1 MTTTEEHKA
10 IQFKQVGFHI
20 ILQEWIMHESLENF
34 DIALNGTGPHPWLD
48 MLYDQAEIFSSF
60 VSEQAAGGSKESA
73 AFEEGKHALEQKIG
87 PYPDG
92 DMAYEYRRLWR
103 KLVYTYYTNAGLIK
117 PGERESDTWVK
128 DHFDAVEE
136 ELRR

>member
-1 MTTTEEHKA
+1 MTTTEDKKP
-10 IQFKQVGFHI
+10 IQFKQVGFHV
-20 ILQEWIMHESLENF
+20 ILQEWIVQESLENF

-60 VSEQAAGGSKESA
+60 VSEQAGTSKESA
-73 AFEEGKHALEQKIG
+73 TFEEGKRNLQSKMG

-92 DMAYEYRRLWR
+92 DMPYEHRRLWR

-117 PGERESDTWVK
+117 PGEREADTWVK
-128 DHFDAVEE
+128 DHFEAVEE